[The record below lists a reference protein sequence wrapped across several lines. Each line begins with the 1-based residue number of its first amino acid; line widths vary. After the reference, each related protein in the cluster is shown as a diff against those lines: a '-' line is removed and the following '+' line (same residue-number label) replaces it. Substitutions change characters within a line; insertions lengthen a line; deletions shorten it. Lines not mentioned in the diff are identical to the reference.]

1 MSESSNE
8 VQSPLE
14 LEAIKA
20 LTQLTDADKKKV
32 LEYIESL
39 YILEKAQHE

>member
-1 MSESSNE
+1 MATSSTE

-20 LTQLTDADKKKV
+20 LSQLTDADKKRV

-39 YILEKAQHE
+39 YILEKSNNE